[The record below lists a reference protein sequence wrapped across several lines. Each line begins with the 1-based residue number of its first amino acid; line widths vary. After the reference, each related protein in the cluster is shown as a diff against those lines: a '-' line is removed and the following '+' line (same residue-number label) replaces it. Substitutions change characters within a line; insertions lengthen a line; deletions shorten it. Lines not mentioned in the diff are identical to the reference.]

1 MTPPDAA
8 DTIAAI
14 STPLGEAGIGIVRL
28 SGPRAYTIARRLFR
42 PHKPRQPWRSHRL
55 SLGHIVDP
63 TGAIIDEVLLAC
75 MGAPHTYTREDVV
88 EINCHSGYGVL
99 RRILDLTLAH
109 GARLARPG
117 EFTLRAFLSGRLDL
131 TQAEA
136 VLEVISA
143 RTEAHVLVAAEHLHG
158 RLGRRLRQVRQDLLD
173 IAARVEAALD
183 FPEEAGELY
192 PASIQADIKVQTDS
206 LKSLADTYEAGRLL
220 REGLLVVIAGRPNV
234 GKSSLL
240 NRLLDMERA
249 IVTEI
254 PGTTRD
260 LVEECITLGGV
271 VVRFSDTAGLRPAQ
285 DRVEELGIERTR
297 ERLRQAD
304 LVLYLVDHGA
314 PLASE
319 DEAALAELAERR
331 GLLVINKIDLAPE
344 FSEVGLMSLT
354 TWPLIKISARTGE
367 GIQALKNEIVAQA
380 LGGGLKVQGQM
391 ITQARH
397 HQHLGQCLVY
407 LGQAKEL
414 LVNPENEPKQSLG
427 GNLRSQAGAW
437 EREKKS
443 EPSWELVALE
453 LAAAIREL
461 GEITGEEVGEA
472 ILDRIFGQFCL
483 GK

>member
-1 MTPPDAA
+1 MNSFDTA

-14 STPLGEAGIGIVRL
+14 STPMGEAGIGIVRL
-28 SGPRAYTIARRLFR
+28 SGPLACAIARRLFR
-42 PHKPRQPWRSHRL
+42 PRHPRSQWQSHRL
-55 SLGHIVDP
+55 YLGHIFDP
-63 TGAIIDEVLLAC
+63 EGEIIDQVLVSF
-75 MGAPHTYTREDVV
+75 MRGPQTYTREDVV

-99 RRILDLTLAH
+99 RRILDLALFH

-117 EFTLRAFLSGRLDL
+117 EFTLRAFLSGRIDL

-136 VLEVISA
+136 VLEIISA
-143 RTEAHVLVAAEHLHG
+143 RTETHVQVASEHLHG

-173 IAARVEAALD
+173 ILARVEAALD
-183 FPEEAGELY
+183 FPEEAGEL
-192 PASIQADIKVQTDS
+192 PSVAVQAGLEQQIQS
-206 LKSLADTYEAGRLL
+206 LQSLADTYEAGRLL

-260 LVEECITLGGV
+260 LVEECINLEGV
-271 VVRFSDTAGLRPAQ
+271 VVRLSDTAGLRPAQ
-285 DRVEELGIERTR
+285 DRVEELGLERTR

-304 LVLYLVDHGA
+304 LVLYLVDYSA
-314 PLASE
+314 SLASE
-319 DEAALAELAERR
+319 DEAALAELSGRR
-331 GLLVINKIDLAPE
+331 GLVVINKIDLAPGL
-344 FSEVGLMSLT
+344 SEARLSRFT
-354 TWPLIKISARTGE
+354 SWPLIKISARTGE
-367 GIQALKNEIVAQA
+367 GITALKEEIVAQA
-380 LGGGLKVQGQM
+380 LSGGLKIQGQV

-397 HQHLGQCLVY
+397 HQHLGQCLAY

-414 LVNPENEPKQSLG
+414 LAIDEQ
-427 GNLRSQAGAW
+427 
-437 EREKKS
+437 

-453 LAAAIREL
+453 VGAAIREL
-461 GEITGEEVGEA
+461 GEITGEEVAEA

>member
-1 MTPPDAA
+1 MISPDTA

-28 SGPRAYTIARRLFR
+28 SGPTAEAIARRLFR
-42 PHKPRQPWRSHRL
+42 PHRPRPQWRSHRL
-55 SLGHIVDP
+55 YLGHIVAP
-63 TGAIIDEVLLAC
+63 EGEIVDEV
-75 MGAPHTYTREDVV
+75 MVSFMRAPHTYTREDVV

-99 RRILDLTLAH
+99 RRILDLALAA

-136 VLEVISA
+136 VLEVIQA
-143 RTEAHVLVAAEHLHG
+143 RTATHLQVAAEHLHG
-158 RLGRRLRQVRQDLLD
+158 GLGERLSRVRQDLLD
-173 IAARVEAALD
+173 LLARVEAALD
-183 FPEEAGELY
+183 FPEEAGELSG
-192 PASIQADIKVQTDS
+192 AALQEGLEIQRES
-206 LKSLADTYEAGRLL
+206 LQALADTYEAGRLL

-260 LVEECITLGGV
+260 LVEEAITLGGV

-285 DRVEELGIERTR
+285 DRVEELGISRTR
-297 ERLRQAD
+297 ERLQQAD
-304 LVLYLVDHGA
+304 LVLYLVDGSA
-314 PLASE
+314 PLTPE
-319 DEAALAELAERR
+319 DQAGLAELAGRR
-331 GLLVINKIDLAPE
+331 GLAVINKIDLPQ
-344 FSEVGLMSLT
+344 
-354 TWPLIKISARTGE
+354 KISADALLSCTNWPPTKISAKTGR
-367 GIQALKNEIVAQA
+367 GIEALKEKIAALA
-380 LGGGLKVQGQM
+380 LGGGLQVQGEI

-397 HQHLGQCLVY
+397 HQHLGQCLAY
-407 LGQAKEL
+407 LGQAREL
-414 LVNPENEPKQSLG
+414 LAPYEKDEKEP
-427 GNLRSQAGAW
+427 
-437 EREKKS
+437 
-443 EPSWELVALE
+443 PWELVALE
-453 LAAAIREL
+453 LTAAVREL